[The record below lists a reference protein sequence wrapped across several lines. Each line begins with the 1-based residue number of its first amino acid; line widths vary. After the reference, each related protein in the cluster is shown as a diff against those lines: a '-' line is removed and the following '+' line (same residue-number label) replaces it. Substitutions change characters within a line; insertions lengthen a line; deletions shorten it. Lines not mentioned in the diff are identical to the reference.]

1 MGMLDR
7 KVAIVTGAG
16 TGIGLAIARRFY
28 SEGASL
34 VICGR
39 RHERVEEARRRIPED
54 PNGTA
59 IEDRVLGVRADVT
72 VPEEV
77 ARLMETTLSQFGRLD
92 VLVNNA
98 GMMRFGKLEE
108 ADDATWTA
116 LLNLNTL
123 APWRLMV
130 QALPHLRRSGG
141 GSIINISS
149 IAGSR
154 PFAGSGVYCTAKAAL
169 QMLSQVM
176 ALEAAGDRIRVNVIC
191 PGLVENTE
199 LADPIFGAAHVEQ
212 AFYAKVRPL
221 HPLGRSGRP
230 EDIAAMAAFL
240 ASEESSWISGAIVP
254 VDGGRHMASNR
265 PPL

>member
-1 MGMLDR
+1 MGLLDR

-28 SEGASL
+28 REGASL

-54 PNGTA
+54 PSRTA

-77 ARLMETTLSQFGRLD
+77 ERLLATTLTQFGRLD

-108 ADDATWTA
+108 ADDALWTA
-116 LLNLNTL
+116 LLNVNTL

-130 QALPHLRRSGG
+130 QALPHLRRAGG

-149 IAGSR
+149 IAGNR
-154 PFAGSGVYCTAKAAL
+154 PFPGSGVYCTAKAAL

-176 ALEAAGDRIRVNVIC
+176 ALEVAGDRIRINVIC

-199 LADPIFGAAHVEQ
+199 LADPIYGAENVEQ
-212 AFYAKVRPL
+212 FYAKVRPL

-240 ASEESSWISGAIVP
+240 ASEESSWISGAVIP